1 MEAEAI
7 VANHSATQVQALT
20 GLSLDTKKT
29 GSALPRADSKEDPG
43 ERNTQIRDSKL
54 EIRSDEH
61 LSIPDL
67 DASVLGL
74 APETVQAKIGLGR
87 DTNIIDSCSQGVG
100 APREEML

>member
-29 GSALPRADSKEDPG
+29 GSALPRADSKADPG
-43 ERNTQIRDSKL
+43 ERNSQIRDSKL

-67 DASVLGL
+67 DASTLSL
-74 APETVQAKIGLGR
+74 APET
-87 DTNIIDSCSQGVG
+87 
-100 APREEML
+100 